1 MTRKEFKSTILT
13 QHHAM
18 YGVALSL
25 TGNPNE
31 AADLVQDTLLKL
43 WDCRD
48 SLPAIGNPAAYCISA
63 LRNRYFDSLRPIRES
78 LMQESQPESASEAEV
93 RRIDGRSDLSLV
105 MEIIAALP
113 PNQQTVIRMSSF
125 GGCSNDEIAR
135 LTGLSSSNVRTLL
148 SRGRKTIKSLFL
160 KNS

>member
-25 TGNPNE
+25 TGNPDE

-43 WDCRD
+43 WDSRN
-48 SLPAIGNPAAYCISA
+48 SLPAIANPAAYCVSA

-93 RRIDGRSDLSLV
+93 SRIDGRSDLSLV